1 MKKNR
6 LPGITNVTEVDE
18 MTLTEGLRAVD
29 NGNTNNVINNKKPST
44 IRIITNEE
52 ILRSTRR
59 LDHFLSLLNEDEAS
73 LLTNSKIAA
82 RVEVS
87 EAQWTKEKLIDMIF
101 QSLAEVRIIVEH
113 RGETLQIPKY
123 SEEIIDL
130 APKLAVFKP
139 TPELMIYLSDINPEI
154 LKKLYG
160 LDKESRKYVLLVVG
174 RRLFKIFFPYYY
186 NMTADL
192 IKVKIEK

>member
-1 MKKNR
+1 MFDDR
-6 LPGITNVTEVDE
+6 ESGRGMMHRELD
-18 MTLTEGLRAVD
+18 
-29 NGNTNNVINNKKPST
+29 ST
-44 IRIITNEE
+44 IREITYEE
-52 ILRSTRR
+52 SQRITRR
-59 LDHFLSLLNEDEAS
+59 LDRFLSLLNEDEA
-73 LLTNSKIAA
+73 LILANSKIAA

-160 LDKESRKYVLLVVG
+160 LDKESRKYVLLAVG

>member
-1 MKKNR
+1 
-6 LPGITNVTEVDE
+6 
-18 MTLTEGLRAVD
+18 
-29 NGNTNNVINNKKPST
+29 
-44 IRIITNEE
+44 
-52 ILRSTRR
+52 
-59 LDHFLSLLNEDEAS
+59 
-73 LLTNSKIAA
+73 
-82 RVEVS
+82 
-87 EAQWTKEKLIDMIF
+87 MIF

-160 LDKESRKYVLLVVG
+160 LDKESRKYVLLAVG